1 VHGRG
6 LGKCF
11 QLHPSLCLS
20 QLYTALLKHIHY
32 RIVLFERTMPV
43 IVGLVFESSNLLTRS
58 PVLSCYMCAL
68 LFKEKQKQENN
79 FDHSTRDCAKF
90 IGSTIF
96 ILLWQLGTRFS
107 VTHHYYYPFAKD
119 EVLEHHTS
127 KSCDDL
133 LDKHEGLRRIR
144 HKKTNTRSNNNA
156 S

>member
-1 VHGRG
+1 VP
-6 LGKCF
+6 F
-11 QLHPSLCLS
+11 F
-20 QLYTALLKHIHY
+20 LKK
-32 RIVLFERTMPV
+32 
-43 IVGLVFESSNLLTRS
+43 N
-58 PVLSCYMCAL
+58 
-68 LFKEKQKQENN
+68 KKQENN

>member
-1 VHGRG
+1 VP
-6 LGKCF
+6 F
-11 QLHPSLCLS
+11 F
-20 QLYTALLKHIHY
+20 LKK
-32 RIVLFERTMPV
+32 
-43 IVGLVFESSNLLTRS
+43 N
-58 PVLSCYMCAL
+58 
-68 LFKEKQKQENN
+68 KKQENN

-144 HKKTNTRSNNNA
+144 PKKQILVPITMHPSKANSKLTRVTGREVMMSCYL
-156 S
+156 